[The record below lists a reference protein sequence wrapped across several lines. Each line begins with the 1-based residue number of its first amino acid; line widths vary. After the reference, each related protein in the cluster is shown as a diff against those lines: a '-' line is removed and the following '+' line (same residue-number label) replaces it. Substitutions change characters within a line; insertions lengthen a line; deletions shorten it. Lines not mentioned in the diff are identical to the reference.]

1 MKAIQTLR
9 RIALLAL
16 PALAA
21 LCLASAASALPID
34 PGDGGDPNIP
44 PPKPNLVIG
53 SASITP
59 GTLVN
64 DWAITYTVTNRG
76 NAASAG
82 FHVAVQQ
89 DGTAL
94 LRDSS
99 QAGLAAGASRSETI
113 HILRTTCYIAVR
125 FTADSTHVVA
135 ESNEFD
141 NTRWAT
147 ALTSTSCP
155 NLPRYTVKA
164 VSFYTNDE
172 SGWDWTGSDE
182 PYWIFNGVGQNGSDR
197 STMSHVFGDIDTGD
211 TGYFNADEGCMYL
224 SCSGGTAPL
233 GMGFNVEAWEHD
245 LGQPQQTLANIAY
258 AFHAVGG
265 FYVDGGD
272 ALWLGTLANKVG
284 DAIDYLASIGNDD
297 LIASQSWTYSSTS
310 LAAGA
315 PTVGASFSDVRTF
328 SDGDATYSLTLRVT
342 RVG

>member
-1 MKAIQTLR
+1 
-9 RIALLAL
+9 
-16 PALAA
+16 
-21 LCLASAASALPID
+21 
-34 PGDGGDPNIP
+34 
-44 PPKPNLVIG
+44 
-53 SASITP
+53 
-59 GTLVN
+59 
-64 DWAITYTVTNRG
+64 
-76 NAASAG
+76 
-82 FHVAVQQ
+82 
-89 DGTAL
+89 
-94 LRDSS
+94 
-99 QAGLAAGASRSETI
+99 
-113 HILRTTCYIAVR
+113 
-125 FTADSTHVVA
+125 
-135 ESNEFD
+135 
-141 NTRWAT
+141 
-147 ALTSTSCP
+147 
-155 NLPRYTVKA
+155 VKA

-272 ALWLGTLANKVG
+272 ALWLGTLANKIG

-297 LIASQSWTYSSTS
+297 LIASQSWTYSSAS